1 MFVSAEGYIVRQIVS
16 LIMMLAS

>member
-1 MFVSAEGYIVRQIVS
+1 MFVSAEGYIVRQSVS